1 MGPKV
6 GGRGGEQPTGTT
18 WVKAEVREVTEEE
31 RYLNEEASVGM
42 NILGAVR
49 CGESDND
56 SAGRRHVEKLPGG
69 FPAE

>member
-1 MGPKV
+1 M
-6 GGRGGEQPTGTT
+6 
-18 WVKAEVREVTEEE
+18 KAEVREVTEEE
-31 RYLNEEASVGM
+31 KYLNEEASVGV
-42 NILGAVR
+42 NILGAIR